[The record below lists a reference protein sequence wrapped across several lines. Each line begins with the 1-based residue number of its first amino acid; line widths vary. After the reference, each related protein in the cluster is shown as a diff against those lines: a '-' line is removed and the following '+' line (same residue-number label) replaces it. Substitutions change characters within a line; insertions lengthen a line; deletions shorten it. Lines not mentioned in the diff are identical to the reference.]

1 MWSEGGMRFVAQ
13 SSSEQFPALTATGAP
28 NGGAVLLRANCRYLK
43 PTSGQYA
50 IELVEG
56 LKVENVEV
64 GVLTERDRQA
74 PRGNSPQR

>member
-1 MWSEGGMRFVAQ
+1 MAAERVGQRSARGRQ
-13 SSSEQFPALTATGAP
+13 YLP
-28 NGGAVLLRANCRYLK
+28 LRANCRRLK
-43 PTSGQYA
+43 PTSGRYT

-56 LKVENVEV
+56 LKIENVEV